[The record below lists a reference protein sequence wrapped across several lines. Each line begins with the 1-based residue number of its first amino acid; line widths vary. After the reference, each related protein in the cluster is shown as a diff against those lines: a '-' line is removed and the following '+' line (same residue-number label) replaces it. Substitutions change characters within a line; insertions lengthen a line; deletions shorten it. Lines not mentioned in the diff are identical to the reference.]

1 MKIEYLVSQ
10 SSFDYNRYNYIL
22 MNMCRDQ
29 NYYFLYA
36 QCSTVQHVQCVMT
49 CNTIALY
56 STIDN
61 TGTVEHNYKIMC
73 PNPHEV

>member
-10 SSFDYNRYNYIL
+10 STFDYNRYNYSHEYVSRSKL
-22 MNMCRDQ
+22 L
-29 NYYFLYA
+29 FLYA

-61 TGTVEHNYKIMC
+61 TGTVGHNCKIMC